1 MPSSQTKALGWSLAR
16 WSMACISGGRWL
28 RAGRQCR
35 RMHHEV
41 RSTAATRLRRE
52 NGVGGGVSSVA
63 FPNTS
68 WTIRCGIGFSP
79 ASAHIRAQRPVKEL
93 LRTTGGLHHTSTV
106 VLRCQMSG
114 KQGISGVERLGKAL
128 ETVAAAV
135 YQFTGP
141 LEILLQQGFF

>member
-35 RMHHEV
+35 RMHHEA

-52 NGVGGGVSSVA
+52 YGAGGGVSWVA
-63 FPNTS
+63 FTNTR
-68 WTIRCGIGFSP
+68 WTMRCGIVFSP
-79 ASAHIRAQRPVKEL
+79 ACAHIGAPRPVKEL
-93 LRTTGGLHHTSTV
+93 LRTTGGLHHTITV
-106 VLRCQMSG
+106 ILRCQMSG

-128 ETVAAAV
+128 ETVAATV
-135 YQFTGP
+135 DQFAGP
-141 LEILLQQGFF
+141 LEVLL